1 MPDLAQRDDARP
13 HVVRWTEGLVMK
25 LLRVPAAH
33 TREQRLQAYEA
44 AISGEHP
51 RLPDEAVRALVRAGY
66 RELG

>member
-1 MPDLAQRDDARP
+1 MADLAQRDDAVP
-13 HVVRWTEGLVMK
+13 HVVRWNEALV
-25 LLRVPAAH
+25 LRFLRVPASH

-44 AISGEHP
+44 AISGESP